1 MEERPKG
8 LQTERNRQGVVAT
21 LTFHEA
27 INYGAVLQSYA
38 LQQAVLNEGFDTELL
53 SYSCEAIRASHYAAG
68 RGVKAKIGWLAR
80 SRFRTVKHAKFAEFR
95 ENHLILTEPVR
106 RDELRAYCDR
116 FRLVIVGSDQVW
128 NPAITEGDT
137 SYFLDFID
145 DSRRKASYAASLGV
159 RSWSESFQPVGTRL
173 VRDFSLVGVREQG
186 AAAYLRTAAGVD
198 PCVVCDPVMLL
209 SKEAWERMAVDP
221 RQARPYLLVFGLGR
235 VDADCLQWA
244 RRIADQMG
252 VDVVV
257 LHNGAFALSG
267 VTNVRDAGPEEFLGW
282 IKRASLVVTN
292 SFHGSCFSILMEK
305 QFCWFQSAQCS
316 DALKTRESRLEDL
329 LDAFDLRSRRVS
341 SGDALAGPIDYER
354 VRGRLEE
361 YRRASLDFLRRMLRS

>member
-1 MEERPKG
+1 M
-8 LQTERNRQGVVAT
+8 TEHLANRGVVAT

-27 INYGAVLQSYA
+27 VNYGAVLQSYA
-38 LQQAVLNEGFDTELL
+38 LQQAVLKTGVETVLL
-53 SYSCEAIRASHYAAG
+53 NYSCDAIQASHYSAG
-68 RGVKAKIGWLAR
+68 KGIKSKIGWYAR
-80 SRFRTVKHAKFAEFR
+80 SRFRNVKHAKFADFR
-95 ENHLILTEPVR
+95 ANRLVLTEPVR
-106 RDELRAYCDR
+106 KNELRAYCDR

-128 NPAITEGDT
+128 NPAITDGDT

-145 DSRRKASYAASLGV
+145 DPERKASYAASLGV
-159 RSWSESFQPVGTRL
+159 KSWPESFRSVGTRL
-173 VRDFSLVGVREQG
+173 VRDFSFVSVREQG
-186 AAAYLRTAAGVD
+186 AATYLRSAADVD

-209 SKEAWERMAVDP
+209 SKEEWERMAIDP
-221 RQARPYLLVFGLGR
+221 RHARPYLLVFGLGR
-235 VDADCLQWA
+235 VDADCLQWT
-244 RRIADQMG
+244 RRIADQLG

-282 IKRASLVVTN
+282 IKQASLIITN
-292 SFHGSCFSILMEK
+292 SFHGSCFSILLEK
-305 QFCWFQSAQCS
+305 QFYWFRSAQCS

-329 LDAFDLRSRRVS
+329 LDAFDLRSRQVS

-354 VRGRLEE
+354 VTGRLEE

>member
-1 MEERPKG
+1 MEERLAEGKAG
-8 LQTERNRQGVVAT
+8 RRGIVAT

-38 LQQAVLNEGFDTELL
+38 LQQAVLSEGVDTELL
-53 SYSCEAIRASHYAAG
+53 NYSCEEVRASHYTAG
-68 RGVKAKIGWLAR
+68 RGVKSKIGWLAR
-80 SRFRTVKHAKFAEFR
+80 SRFRKAKHAKFADFR

-106 RDELRAYCDR
+106 RDQLRAYCDR

-128 NPAITEGDT
+128 NPSITRADV

-159 RSWSESFQPVGTRL
+159 RSWPESFRSVGVRL
-173 VRDFSLVGVREQG
+173 IRDFSFVGVREQG
-186 AAAYLRTAAGVD
+186 AAAYLRSVGGVD

-209 SKEAWERMAVDP
+209 PKEEWESIAIDP
-221 RQARPYLLVFGLGR
+221 QHARPYLLVFGLGR

-244 RRIADQMG
+244 RQAADEMS

-257 LHNGAFALSG
+257 LHNGAFPLRG

-282 IKRASLVVTN
+282 IKRASLVITN
-292 SFHGSCFSILMEK
+292 SFHGSCFSILLEK
-305 QFCWFQSAQCS
+305 QFYWFRSAQCS
-316 DALKTRESRLEDL
+316 EALKTRESRLEDL
-329 LDAFDLRSRRVS
+329 LDAFDLRGRKVS
-341 SGDALAGPIDYER
+341 SGDVLADPIDYGR
-354 VRGRLEE
+354 VKSRLEE
-361 YRRASLDFLRRMLRS
+361 YRNESLDFLKKVLRS

>member
-1 MEERPKG
+1 M
-8 LQTERNRQGVVAT
+8 
-21 LTFHEA
+21 
-27 INYGAVLQSYA
+27 
-38 LQQAVLNEGFDTELL
+38 
-53 SYSCEAIRASHYAAG
+53 
-68 RGVKAKIGWLAR
+68 
-80 SRFRTVKHAKFAEFR
+80 
-95 ENHLILTEPVR
+95 TEPVR
-106 RDELRAYCDR
+106 KDELRAYCDR

-128 NPAITEGDT
+128 NPEITEGDT

-186 AAAYLRTAAGVD
+186 AAAYLRTAVGVD

-209 SKEAWERMAVDP
+209 SKEAWERMAVEP
-221 RQARPYLLVFGLGR
+221 QYARPYLLVFGLGR

-257 LHNGAFALSG
+257 IHNGAFALSG

-282 IKRASLVVTN
+282 IKQASLVVTN

-305 QFCWFQSAQCS
+305 QFCWLQSAQCS

-361 YRRASLDFLRRMLRS
+361 YRRSSLDFLRRMLRS